1 MESLNENSKNGKK
14 VKIKKVIK
22 ESYALLKVVGGNKK
36 NTEKNDTRVKTNLKA
51 YFEAKLSGTSTKHNK
66 QKITIKEN
74 MQKINNSCL
83 EEQQPTINLLPIF
96 NKVNFVAAV
105 GQKKIF
111 LTILSLFCI
120 ISIKQTM
127 NIIK

>member
-14 VKIKKVIK
+14 VKIKKVFK
-22 ESYALLKVVGGNKK
+22 ETYALLKVGGGNKK
-36 NTEKNDTRVKTNLKA
+36 NTEKNDTRVKPILKA
-51 YFEAKLSGTSTKHNK
+51 YLEVGLEKLSGTSTKHNK

-83 EEQQPTINLLPIF
+83 EEQQPTINLLPKF

-105 GQKKIF
+105 GQKNF
-111 LTILSLFCI
+111 F
-120 ISIKQTM
+120 
-127 NIIK
+127 